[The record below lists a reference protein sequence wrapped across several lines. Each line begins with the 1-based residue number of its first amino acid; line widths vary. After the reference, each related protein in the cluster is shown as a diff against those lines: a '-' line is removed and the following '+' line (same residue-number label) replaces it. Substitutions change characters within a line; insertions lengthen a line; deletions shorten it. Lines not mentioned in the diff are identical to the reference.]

1 MADDQQGK
9 ARAKVRRSQ
18 SKVERAEGQLDAAR
32 EERRESFKRARK
44 AGLSLAE
51 IGAAAGLH
59 RSRVDQI
66 LRGK

>member
-1 MADDQQGK
+1 MAKDARQKALMDVQRAQATLEGK
-9 ARAKVRRSQ
+9 KTELEKAKGVR
-18 SKVERAEGQLDAAR
+18 L
-32 EERRESFKRARK
+32 ESFKRARA

-51 IGAAAGLH
+51 IGNAAKLH

>member
-1 MADDQQGK
+1 VAENPQQK
-9 ARAKVRRSQ
+9 ARADVERSQ
-18 SKVERAEGQLDAAR
+18 VKVDQADGQLAAAR
-32 EERRESFKRARK
+32 EERRKSFEQARK
-44 AGLSLAE
+44 VGLSLAE